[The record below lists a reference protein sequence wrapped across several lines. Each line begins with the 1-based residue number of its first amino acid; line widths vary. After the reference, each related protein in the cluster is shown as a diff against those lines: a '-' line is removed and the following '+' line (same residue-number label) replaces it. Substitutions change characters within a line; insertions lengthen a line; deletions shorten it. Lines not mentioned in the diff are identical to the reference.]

1 MAKWRAIGY
10 WPLLAVNFW
19 KGARGVC
26 GGNNWQRPWWQI
38 YKKQEDEEV
47 KNPHP
52 SNSIQQVQKGMIIA
66 RDVKIV
72 KCNNTFWT
80 YWIQHFFYDR
90 TKKTFYSTRSCVYWA
105 FFSTCGPLKRSC
117 HLRFKLAHYFFH
129 YYTEGDEELLYLLL
143 L

>member
-1 MAKWRAIGY
+1 
-10 WPLLAVNFW
+10 
-19 KGARGVC
+19 VC

-90 TKKTFYSTRSCVYWA
+90 TKKHSIQLVPVYIGL
-105 FFSTCGPLKRSC
+105 F
-117 HLRFKLAHYFFH
+117 LALV
-129 YYTEGDEELLYLLL
+129 GL
-143 L
+143 